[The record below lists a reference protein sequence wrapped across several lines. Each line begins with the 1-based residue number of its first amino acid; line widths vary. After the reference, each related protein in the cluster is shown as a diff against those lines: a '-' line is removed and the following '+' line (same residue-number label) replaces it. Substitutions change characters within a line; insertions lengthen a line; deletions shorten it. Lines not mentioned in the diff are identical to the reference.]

1 MRLATLK
8 TVWLLSPKAQVQL
21 QVIPVD
27 NQGQLSEAFNARID
41 ELKVLDI
48 QFLPG
53 SEGGAVV
60 AVLYQ
65 DAKGARH
72 VKSYEIDAPRKVSG
86 TSTCNPELVVN
97 TVTSL
102 VNNSKQCLE
111 KGRTFAHACV
121 GCGGSGSADL
131 ALVMPQPAVEQSACT
146 RLRIHVHAAKY
157 FMTTY

>member
-1 MRLATLK
+1 M
-8 TVWLLSPKAQVQL
+8 
-21 QVIPVD
+21 D
-27 NQGQLSEAFNARID
+27 NRGQLSEAFNVRID

-86 TSTCNPELVVN
+86 TSTCNPELRVN
-97 TVTSL
+97 TATSL
-102 VNNSKQCLE
+102 VNNCKRGLK
-111 KGRTFAHACV
+111 KGQTFACACAV
-121 GCGGSGSADL
+121 CEGSGSAGPV
-131 ALVMPQPAVEQSACT
+131 LVMPQPTVEQSACT
-146 RLRIHVHAAKY
+146 RLRVHVHAAGS
-157 FMTTY
+157 FMTTCQ